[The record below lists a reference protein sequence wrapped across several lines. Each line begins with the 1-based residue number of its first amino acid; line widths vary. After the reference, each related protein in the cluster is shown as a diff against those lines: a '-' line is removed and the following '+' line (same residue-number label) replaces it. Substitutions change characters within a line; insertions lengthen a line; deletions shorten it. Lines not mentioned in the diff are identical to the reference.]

1 MMEETARKLHTSTV
15 AAAKESERGII
26 DIEAIKVSNTE
37 LLATIDDV
45 LTIQEEGR
53 KKRAAAEA
61 ELRKAEED
69 LQQKLIGASQRA
81 RS

>member
-1 MMEETARKLHTSTV
+1 MQLSRKLHTSTV